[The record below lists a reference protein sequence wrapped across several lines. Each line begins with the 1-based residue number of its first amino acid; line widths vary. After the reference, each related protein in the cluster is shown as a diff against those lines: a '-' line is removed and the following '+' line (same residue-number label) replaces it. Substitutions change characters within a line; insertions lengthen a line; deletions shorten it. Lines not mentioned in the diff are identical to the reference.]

1 MIQNTLDENQF
12 QFFSNFK
19 RITREIDRDI
29 TIYNRKGKRIG
40 IETRKKGTIERK
52 GGKERKEKKKRTSI
66 ERISPIQFG
75 HRGYFFFFL
84 LLTNSYCENRS
95 YRARG
100 KGRIPSNCGTTVA
113 ESCSF
118 P

>member
-52 GGKERKEKKKRTSI
+52 GGKERKEKKKRTYRKNIADPIRTS
-66 ERISPIQFG
+66 RI
-75 HRGYFFFFL
+75 FFFFF
-84 LLTNSYCENRS
+84 Y
-95 YRARG
+95 
-100 KGRIPSNCGTTVA
+100 
-113 ESCSF
+113 
-118 P
+118 

>member
-40 IETRKKGTIERK
+40 IETRKKRNDRTQGRK
-52 GGKERKEKKKRTSI
+52 REKRKEKENLSKEYRRSNSDI
-66 ERISPIQFG
+66 ADI
-75 HRGYFFFFL
+75 FFFFF
-84 LLTNSYCENRS
+84 Y
-95 YRARG
+95 
-100 KGRIPSNCGTTVA
+100 
-113 ESCSF
+113 
-118 P
+118 